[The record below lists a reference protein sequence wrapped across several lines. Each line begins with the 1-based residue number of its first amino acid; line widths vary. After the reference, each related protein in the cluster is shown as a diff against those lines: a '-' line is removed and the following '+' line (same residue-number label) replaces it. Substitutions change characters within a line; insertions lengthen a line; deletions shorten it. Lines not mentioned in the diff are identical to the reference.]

1 MEQIPVQGQRAEML
15 AFCDTE
21 LQYQLYYMN
30 SGQLEAVAG
39 REVEVNAGLSRFAGL
54 VIESKELTLLYNL
67 GITHLLLGKD
77 KDALRY
83 FNRIREKGRLASR
96 LDLQSTARIFR
107 LLLLLEND
115 DTANF
120 HHYLRSNKRS
130 FRSLMPTFN
139 MMEAVYDW
147 LDRNAIDYNS
157 PKRNDM
163 LIELQGIMAVFEQ
176 ERVVGAEEIMLW
188 TRSRMEGRK
197 MIDLMREQKARPDTE
212 G

>member
-1 MEQIPVQGQRAEML
+1 
-15 AFCDTE
+15 
-21 LQYQLYYMN
+21 
-30 SGQLEAVAG
+30 
-39 REVEVNAGLSRFAGL
+39 
-54 VIESKELTLLYNL
+54 
-67 GITHLLLGKD
+67 
-77 KDALRY
+77 
-83 FNRIREKGRLASR
+83 
-96 LDLQSTARIFR
+96 
-107 LLLLLEND
+107 
-115 DTANF
+115 
-120 HHYLRSNKRS
+120 
-130 FRSLMPTFN
+130 MPTFN

-188 TRSRMEGRK
+188 TRSRMEGRR